1 VHSVLE
7 TECFEL
13 PLMNTLYTR
22 YLWYLSLLMDAF
34 LLSIVLFSSWGV
46 PAGVVAVFAYVA
58 LASRAY
64 LFLLG
69 TIVKRFQSE
78 RMMLYGVEFAGAG
91 AFAAAYGSQVSGVVL
106 ICAGFVLQLCNRPLS
121 AEVT

>member
-1 VHSVLE
+1 
-7 TECFEL
+7 
-13 PLMNTLYTR
+13 
-22 YLWYLSLLMDAF
+22 MDAF
-34 LLSIVLFSSWGV
+34 LLSIVIFSSWGV
-46 PAGVVAVFAYVA
+46 PAGVVAVFAYVV

-78 RMMLYGVEFAGAG
+78 RMLLYGIEFAGAG
-91 AFAAAYGSQVSGVVL
+91 ALAAAYGSRVSGVVL
-106 ICAGFVLQLCNRPLS
+106 ICVGFVLQLCNRPLS